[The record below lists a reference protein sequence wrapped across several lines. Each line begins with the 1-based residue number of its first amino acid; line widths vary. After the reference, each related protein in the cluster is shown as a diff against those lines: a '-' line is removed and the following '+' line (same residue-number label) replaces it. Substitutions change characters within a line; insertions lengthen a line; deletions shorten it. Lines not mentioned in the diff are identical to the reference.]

1 MPYVGRVPSAVPVTA
16 DDIPANSIDA
26 SKITDGSI
34 ELAEIADNSITDAK
48 LNSSKLDG
56 IETGATNYIHPTT
69 HATAD
74 IADNAIT
81 EAKIADAAVVSLKS
95 GRKNLIINGGFD
107 VWQRGTSFSGSAEY
121 SSDRWKTQTAGNVG
135 TTTRSTDAPDISRY
149 SAKVAITGTAA
160 FIQFGQQTEFANF
173 HTMRGKTLTL
183 SFWAKGAGITALK
196 SRMRQGTTTE
206 DEVAVFVAPTLSV
219 QTKTINTVWQK
230 FTHTFTIG
238 ATATAIS
245 TDFSASSVVS
255 GNEIYIAQVQLEL
268 GSVATDFEHRSYGE
282 ELALC
287 QRYWQQSYEIGTQA
301 GTVTSEGCYQNR
313 TGTSTSGMYR
323 HITLP
328 VGMRTA
334 PTITLYGTSS
344 TTNTAGKWRGSND
357 AAISM
362 SPSYS
367 SHNSFNVSGNM
378 NQSYTYLS
386 GHWTADSEL

>member
-1 MPYVGRVPSAVPVTA
+1 MAITISGSGITSA
-16 DDIPANSIDA
+16 N
-26 SKITDGSI
+26 
-34 ELAEIADNSITDAK
+34 IADGTIVNADINSSVELGVTDAEK
-48 LNSSKLDG
+48 VD
-56 IETGATNYIHPTT
+56 
-69 HATAD
+69 
-74 IADNAIT
+74 
-81 EAKIADAAVVSLKS
+81 LKS

-107 VWQRGTSFSGSAEY
+107 VWQRGTSFSTTPGQFTA
-121 SSDRWKTQTAGNVG
+121 DRWSAYTYTAAWGSSSTPVSQVEFTKGQTDVPGNPTYYLRMTG
-135 TTTRSTDAPDISRY
+135 TSDGRY
-149 SAKVAITGTAA
+149 SYVKQQIEDVT
-160 FIQFGQQTEFANF
+160 QFSGVTC
-173 HTMRGKTLTL
+173 TL
-183 SFWAKGAGITALK
+183 SFYAKSSSTFTSTGMVNQSFGSGGSSDVNTPTSSI
-196 SRMRQGTTTE
+196 TTTTSWARYEKVITLPSISGKTVGSSSNLKVYIMDSE
-206 DEVAVFVAPTLSV
+206 DLPSGVTL
-219 QTKTINTVWQK
+219 
-230 FTHTFTIG
+230 
-238 ATATAIS
+238 
-245 TDFSASSVVS
+245 D
-255 GNEIYIAQVQLEL
+255 IANVQLEL